1 MIPFSDVIGCRDDIM
16 IYLMY
21 QGMPPAMAYDIM
33 ETSRRTGKF
42 LSVEQKNQMID
53 HGVPDWYIWSC
64 DQIKYMF
71 PKAHAAAYV
80 MMALRIAWF
89 KVHRPIYFYAAWF
102 TIKSNHVDLDVMLQ
116 GFDAILKELETL
128 KSIKNPTAKQL
139 GLITSFEVALEMISR
154 GYSFAPIDLAASD
167 AKAFVIGADKLSLIF
182 PFVAIDQLGEA
193 AADSIVEAR
202 SIAPFAS
209 LEDFKQRTKVAKP
222 QVQTLID
229 RLVLV
234 DLQPEEDNQIS
245 LF

>member
-1 MIPFSDVIGCRDDIM
+1 
-16 IYLMY
+16 MY
-21 QGMPPAMAYDIM
+21 QGMRPAMAYDIM

-102 TIKSNHVDLDVMLQ
+102 TIKSNHVDLDVMLK

-167 AKAFVIGADKLSLIF
+167 AKAFVICADKMSLIF